1 MKLAIIVV
9 GANWK
14 GQAPAGIKKVF
25 HSTTQF
31 GLTIFR
37 TQLFN
42 PDDMPNVLNV
52 QTGYK
57 VQPLSAYL
65 SQPAPPAAPA
75 INFPKIDDEMA
86 KTGRHR
92 SGCRRPW
99 RN

>member
-1 MKLAIIVV
+1 
-9 GANWK
+9 
-14 GQAPAGIKKVF
+14 
-25 HSTTQF
+25 
-31 GLTIFR
+31 
-37 TQLFN
+37 
-42 PDDMPNVLNV
+42 MPNVVKV